1 MSSIMGVL
9 YLGVF
14 STTVAFLLQTV
25 CQKDVSETK
34 SAIILSLESVFGTIL
49 SVIILHEVLTIRMV
63 IGCLV
68 IFSAIII
75 SETKLSFLK
84 RDIKNKQK
92 AESIK

>member
-1 MSSIMGVL
+1 MGI
-9 YLGVF
+9 F

-75 SETKLSFLK
+75 SETKLSFLHRGRK

>member
-1 MSSIMGVL
+1 MYRCISQL
-9 YLGVF
+9 WYF
-14 STTVAFLLQTV
+14 TQTV
-25 CQKDVSETK
+25 CQKTSANK

-49 SVIILHEVLTIRMV
+49 SVIILHEVLTIRN
-63 IGCLV
+63 GNRCLV

-92 AESIK
+92 AEYIK